1 MSSLDRFITL
11 IDQTEERVPAA
22 QRRFSDEVLWFVL
35 AVVEAV
41 RLVRSAFL
49 NGNVTATAI
58 KKREGMAV
66 RVKCWA
72 IASRSGTTGRAWTS
86 RELVHYCAEHHCR
99 REKRA

>member
-49 NGNVTATAI
+49 NGKRNGDSHE
-58 KKREGMAV
+58 KKE
-66 RVKCWA
+66 
-72 IASRSGTTGRAWTS
+72 RAW
-86 RELVHYCAEHHCR
+86 R
-99 REKRA
+99 